1 MESSRQAVRAREDE
15 PFLERFIEAHE
26 GFILRTA
33 SRHAGHTVTR
43 SDDEYSVALMA
54 FYEAVKGY
62 DPKSGPFGAF
72 ASLVI
77 GRRLADY
84 YRSAHRFDPEV
95 SLAPQTFDGAVEEDA
110 ADAGVQLAVV
120 EKMTE
125 ARTVSAAEEIESAN
139 AQFAKYGFSFYDL
152 ASCSPKTDKTRRGC
166 GMAAA
171 SLRES
176 RVLRESLRR
185 THELPVRALAKESG
199 VSARLIERHRNYIVA
214 AALLLDGD
222 YPILGGYLGTV
233 KQFQTKKQPECS
245 RKEAVLCGQS

>member
-1 MESSRQAVRAREDE
+1 MQSSSQAVRAKEDG

-62 DPKSGPFGAF
+62 DPSGGPFGAY

-84 YRSAHRFDPEV
+84 YRASHRFDAEV
-95 SLAPQTFDGAVEEDA
+95 SLAPQTFDGTVEEDA

-120 EKMTE
+120 EKLGEM
-125 ARTVSAAEEIESAN
+125 RTVCAAEEIESADE
-139 AQFAKYGFSFYDL
+139 QFAKYGFSFYDL
-152 ASCSPKTDKTRRGC
+152 ASCSPKSDKTRCGC

-171 SLRES
+171 ALS
-176 RVLRESLRR
+176 RSSVLAASLRR

-222 YPILGGYLGTV
+222 YPVLSSYLG
-233 KQFQTKKQPECS
+233 S
-245 RKEAVLCGQS
+245 IRRYLHEAEGQNRREAAVCAQS

>member
-1 MESSRQAVRAREDE
+1 MQSSSQAVRAKEDGQ
-15 PFLERFIEAHE
+15 FLERFIEAHE

-62 DPKSGPFGAF
+62 DPAGGPFGAY

-84 YRSAHRFDPEV
+84 YRALHRFDAEV
-95 SLAPQTFDGAVEEDA
+95 SLAPQTFDGTIEEDA

-120 EKMTE
+120 EKLGEM
-125 ARTVSAAEEIESAN
+125 RTVCAAEEIESADE
-139 AQFAKYGFSFYDL
+139 QFAKYGFSFYDL
-152 ASCSPKTDKTRRGC
+152 ATCSPKSDKTRRGC

-171 SLRES
+171 ALS
-176 RVLRESLRR
+176 RSSVLAASLRR

-222 YPILGGYLGTV
+222 YPVLSSYLG
-233 KQFQTKKQPECS
+233 S
-245 RKEAVLCGQS
+245 IRRYLHEAEGQNRREAAVCAQS

>member
-1 MESSRQAVRAREDE
+1 MQSSSQAVRAKEDG

-43 SDDEYSVALMA
+43 SDDEYSVALLA

-62 DPKSGPFGAF
+62 DPAGGPFGAY

-84 YRSAHRFDPEV
+84 YRASHRFDAEV
-95 SLAPQTFDGAVEEDA
+95 SLAPQTFDGT
-110 ADAGVQLAVV
+110 
-120 EKMTE
+120 M
-125 ARTVSAAEEIESAN
+125 RTVCAAEEIESADE
-139 AQFAKYGFSFYDL
+139 QFAKYGFSFYDL
-152 ASCSPKTDKTRRGC
+152 ASCSPKSDKTRCGC

-171 SLRES
+171 ALS
-176 RVLRESLRR
+176 RSSVLTASLRR

-222 YPILGGYLGTV
+222 YPVLSSYLGSIRRYLEG
-233 KQFQTKKQPECS
+233 QN
-245 RKEAVLCGQS
+245 RREAAVCAQS

>member
-1 MESSRQAVRAREDE
+1 MQSSSQAVRAKKDE

-62 DPKSGPFGAF
+62 DPAGGPFGAY

-84 YRSAHRFDPEV
+84 YRASHRFDAEV
-95 SLAPQTFDGAVEEDA
+95 SLAPQTFDGTIEEDA

-120 EKMTE
+120 EKLGEM
-125 ARTVSAAEEIESAN
+125 RTVCAAEEIESADE
-139 AQFAKYGFSFYDL
+139 QFAKYGFSFYDL
-152 ASCSPKTDKTRRGC
+152 ASCSPKSDKTRRGC
-166 GMAAA
+166 GMAA
-171 SLRES
+171 
-176 RVLRESLRR
+176 SLRR

-222 YPILGGYLGTV
+222 YPVLSSYLG
-233 KQFQTKKQPECS
+233 S
-245 RKEAVLCGQS
+245 IRRYLHEAEGQNGRETAVCAQS

>member
-1 MESSRQAVRAREDE
+1 MQSSSQAVRAKEDG

-43 SDDEYSVALMA
+43 SDDEYSVALLA

-62 DPKSGPFGAF
+62 DPAGGPFGAY

-84 YRSAHRFDPEV
+84 YRASHRFDAEV
-95 SLAPQTFDGAVEEDA
+95 SLAPQTFDGTVEEDA

-120 EKMTE
+120 EKLGEM
-125 ARTVSAAEEIESAN
+125 RTVCADE
-139 AQFAKYGFSFYDL
+139 QFAKYGFSFYDL
-152 ASCSPKTDKTRRGC
+152 ASCSPKSDKTRRGC

-171 SLRES
+171 ALS
-176 RVLRESLRR
+176 RSSVLVASLRR
-185 THELPVRALAKESG
+185 THELPVRALEKERG

-222 YPILGGYLGTV
+222 YPVLSSYLGSIRRYLEG
-233 KQFQTKKQPECS
+233 QN
-245 RKEAVLCGQS
+245 RREAAVCAQS

>member
-1 MESSRQAVRAREDE
+1 MQSSRQAVRAREDE

-33 SRHAGHTVTR
+33 SRNAGHTITR
-43 SDDEYSVALMA
+43 SDDEYSVALVA
-54 FYEAVKGY
+54 FYEAVRSY
-62 DPKSGPFGAF
+62 DPQSGPFGAY

-125 ARTVSAAEEIESAN
+125 AHEASAAEEIESAN
-139 AQFAKYGFSFYDL
+139 EQFAKYGFSFYDL

-166 GMAAA
+166 AMAAA
-171 SLRES
+171 SLGRS
-176 RVLRESLRR
+176 TVLCASLRR

-222 YPILGGYLGTV
+222 YPVLSEYLGTV
-233 KQFQTKKQPECS
+233 KKYQAEQAGQES
-245 RKEAVLCGQS
+245 GKEAVLCGQS

>member
-1 MESSRQAVRAREDE
+1 MQSSSQAVRAKEDE

-33 SRHAGHTVTR
+33 SRHAGHTV
-43 SDDEYSVALMA
+43 ALLA

-62 DPKSGPFGAF
+62 DPSGGPFGAY

-84 YRSAHRFDPEV
+84 YRASYRFDAEV
-95 SLAPQTFDGAVEEDA
+95 SLAPQTFDGTIEEDA

-120 EKMTE
+120 EKLGEM
-125 ARTVSAAEEIESAN
+125 RTVCAAEEIESADE
-139 AQFAKYGFSFYDL
+139 QFAKYGFSFYDL
-152 ASCSPKTDKTRRGC
+152 ASCSPKSDKTRRGC

-171 SLRES
+171 ALS
-176 RVLRESLRR
+176 RSSVLAASLRR
-185 THELPVRALAKESG
+185 THELPVRVLAKESG

-222 YPILGGYLGTV
+222 YPVLSSYLGSIRRYLEG
-233 KQFQTKKQPECS
+233 QN
-245 RKEAVLCGQS
+245 RREAAVCAQS

>member
-1 MESSRQAVRAREDE
+1 MQSSSQAVRAKEDE

-54 FYEAVKGY
+54 
-62 DPKSGPFGAF
+62 
-72 ASLVI
+72 
-77 GRRLADY
+77 
-84 YRSAHRFDPEV
+84 
-95 SLAPQTFDGAVEEDA
+95 
-110 ADAGVQLAVV
+110 
-120 EKMTE
+120 
-125 ARTVSAAEEIESAN
+125 
-139 AQFAKYGFSFYDL
+139 
-152 ASCSPKTDKTRRGC
+152 SCSPKSDKTRRGC

-171 SLRES
+171 ALS
-176 RVLRESLRR
+176 RSSVLAASLRR

-222 YPILGGYLGTV
+222 YPVLSSYLG
-233 KQFQTKKQPECS
+233 S
-245 RKEAVLCGQS
+245 IRRYLHEAEGQNGREAAVCAQS

>member
-222 YPILGGYLGTV
+222 YPVLGGYLGTV
-233 KQFQTKKQPECS
+233 KQFQTKKKPECS

>member
-1 MESSRQAVRAREDE
+1 MQSSSQAVRAKEDE

-62 DPKSGPFGAF
+62 DPAGGPFGAY

-84 YRSAHRFDPEV
+84 YRASHRFDAEV
-95 SLAPQTFDGAVEEDA
+95 SLAPQTFDGTVEEDA

-120 EKMTE
+120 EKLGEM
-125 ARTVSAAEEIESAN
+125 RTVCAAEEIESADE
-139 AQFAKYGFSFYDL
+139 QFAKYGFSFYDL
-152 ASCSPKTDKTRRGC
+152 ASCSPKSDKTRRGC
-166 GMAAA
+166 GSQPQQRTRRLAPAYTRAAGPCAREGERRIRTPHRAPQKLYSCRGAAA
-171 SLRES
+171 GRRLSGAQQLS
-176 RVLRESLRR
+176 RQ
-185 THELPVRALAKESG
+185 HQK
-199 VSARLIERHRNYIVA
+199 VSA
-214 AALLLDGD
+214 
-222 YPILGGYLGTV
+222 
-233 KQFQTKKQPECS
+233 
-245 RKEAVLCGQS
+245 

>member
-1 MESSRQAVRAREDE
+1 MQSSSQAVRAKEDG

-43 SDDEYSVALMA
+43 SDDEYSVALLA

-62 DPKSGPFGAF
+62 DPAGGPFGAY

-84 YRSAHRFDPEV
+84 YRASHRFDAEV
-95 SLAPQTFDGAVEEDA
+95 SLAPQTFDGTVEEDA

-120 EKMTE
+120 EKLGEM
-125 ARTVSAAEEIESAN
+125 RTVCAAEEIESADE
-139 AQFAKYGFSFYDL
+139 QFAKYGFSFYDL
-152 ASCSPKTDKTRRGC
+152 ASCSPKSDKTRRGC

-171 SLRES
+171 ALS
-176 RVLRESLRR
+176 RSSVLPRSGAR
-185 THELPVRALAKESG
+185 TSCR
-199 VSARLIERHRNYIVA
+199 SARSRRRA
-214 AALLLDGD
+214 A
-222 YPILGGYLGTV
+222 YPHASSSVTETISLPRRCCWTE
-233 KQFQTKKQPECS
+233 TIRCS
-245 RKEAVLCGQS
+245 AAISAASEGI

>member
-1 MESSRQAVRAREDE
+1 MQSSSQAVRAKEDE

-62 DPKSGPFGAF
+62 DPAGGPFGAY

-77 GRRLADY
+77 GR
-84 YRSAHRFDPEV
+84 
-95 SLAPQTFDGAVEEDA
+95 SLAPQTFDGTIEEDA

-120 EKMTE
+120 EKLGEM
-125 ARTVSAAEEIESAN
+125 RTVCAAEEIESADE
-139 AQFAKYGFSFYDL
+139 QFAKYGFSFYDL
-152 ASCSPKTDKTRRGC
+152 ASCSPKSDKTRRGC

-171 SLRES
+171 ALS
-176 RVLRESLRR
+176 RSSVLAASLRR

-214 AALLLDGD
+214 AAT
-222 YPILGGYLGTV
+222 I
-233 KQFQTKKQPECS
+233 
-245 RKEAVLCGQS
+245 